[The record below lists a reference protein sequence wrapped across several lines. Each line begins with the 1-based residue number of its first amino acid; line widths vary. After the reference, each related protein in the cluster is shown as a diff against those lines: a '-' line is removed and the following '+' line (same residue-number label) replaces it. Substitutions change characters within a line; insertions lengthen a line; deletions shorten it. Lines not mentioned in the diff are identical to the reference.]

1 MPASTPPPPSPA
13 YAAALRSSDVST
25 QNDGVSAAIGLG
37 AAAVPV
43 LLALLDEPG
52 IARAQVLYALA
63 EIADARARQAYAAGL
78 VDADEKVRAQSA
90 RGLARIGDPSAVDA
104 CLSALND
111 DPDPLHSDQTP
122 AVQALGA
129 LGLAAVPGL
138 LDRMNAADDMT
149 RLRAQRAFELVLGR
163 RHGFQP
169 GRGFPSPQ
177 AEAAMRAEWS
187 AHGNYAY
194 DASAARRGKAIQKWR
209 QWLTTAGRQP

>member
-1 MPASTPPPPSPA
+1 MPTRTPPPESPA
-13 YAAALRSSDVST
+13 YAIALRSSDVRK
-25 QNDGVSAAIGLG
+25 QNAGVSAAIGLG
-37 AAAVPV
+37 AAAVPA
-43 LLALLDEPG
+43 LLVLLDEPG

-63 EIADARARQAYAAGL
+63 EIVDTRARQAFITGL
-78 VDADEKVRAQSA
+78 VDPDEKVRAQSA

-111 DPDPLHSDQTP
+111 DPDPMHNDQTP
-122 AVQALGA
+122 AVQALGS
-129 LGLAAVPGL
+129 LGLAAASGL
-138 LDRMNAADDMT
+138 LDRMTAVDDMT

-194 DASAARRGKAIQKWR
+194 DASAARRGKAIQQWR
-209 QWLTTAGRQP
+209 QWLTTAGEQP